1 MKKEMYTLEYPL
13 NNASAHLL
21 WTAVGTPLGLAEWF
35 ADGVTVNGDEY
46 TFSWEDHE
54 QTALLKH
61 LKTGKHI
68 CFQWEEDAGT
78 DTFFQM
84 ELQTQDLTGNVALVI
99 TDFALPEDKEDA
111 VLLWDNQV
119 ETLKRKNGI

>member
-1 MKKEMYTLEYPL
+1 MEKEMYSLEYPL
-13 NNASAHLL
+13 NNASANVL

-46 TFSWEDHE
+46 TFSWENNE
-54 QTALLKH
+54 QTALLKN
-61 LKTGKHI
+61 LKGGKHI

-78 DTFFQM
+78 EAFFQL
-84 ELQTQDLTGNVALVI
+84 EIQIQDITGNVALIV

-119 ETLKRKNGI
+119 EMLKRKNGI